1 MLTITSAEQYRALG
15 HPLRHRLL
23 FALGQHPA
31 TISQLAV
38 ALDSH
43 KGNIA
48 HHLKVLRE
56 AGLVAV
62 TETRQVRGGTEQY
75 YQRTARRFDF
85 PGEPGAAH
93 AAPLLQAV
101 ADEIA
106 SAAGEPLLV
115 LRNIR
120 LTADQAGRLAD
131 TLSELASGLE
141 DAGDG
146 AARYGLLIGLYQP
159 SQPDPGQPAGP
170 PDLGQPHPGQ
180 PDPGQPDP
188 GQPDPAG
195 PDRQHPE

>member
-1 MLTITSAEQYRALG
+1 MSSSREPPDEVLTISSPEQYRALG

-31 TISQLAV
+31 TISQLAA
-38 ALDSH
+38 ALGSH
-43 KGNIA
+43 KGNVA

-75 YQRTARRFDF
+75 YQRTARRLDF

-93 AAPLLQAV
+93 AGVLLQAV
-101 ADEIA
+101 ADEMA
-106 SAAGEPLLV
+106 SAAAEPLLM

-120 LTADQAGRLAD
+120 LTEDQAAQLAN
-131 TLSELASGLE
+131 TLSELAGGLE

-146 AARYGLLIGLYQP
+146 TARYGLLIGLYQP
-159 SQPDPGQPAGP
+159 
-170 PDLGQPHPGQ
+170 
-180 PDPGQPDP
+180 

-195 PDRQHPE
+195 PDSQHPE

>member
-1 MLTITSAEQYRALG
+1 MSSSREPPDEVLTISSPEQYRALG

-23 FALGQHPA
+23 FALGQRPA
-31 TISQLAV
+31 TISQLAL

-43 KGNIA
+43 KGNVA

-75 YQRTARRFDF
+75 YQRTARRLDF

-93 AAPLLQAV
+93 AGVLLQAV
-101 ADEIA
+101 ADEMA
-106 SAAGEPLLV
+106 SAAAEPLLM

-120 LTADQAGRLAD
+120 LTEDQAAQLAN
-131 TLSELASGLE
+131 TLSELAGGLE

-146 AARYGLLIGLYQP
+146 TARYGLLIGLYQP
-159 SQPDPGQPAGP
+159 GQPG
-170 PDLGQPHPGQ
+170 
-180 PDPGQPDP
+180 
-188 GQPDPAG
+188 PAG
-195 PDRQHPE
+195 PDSQHPE